1 MGNYPHRWHCHQPSR
16 LAFPTVVDCILGA
29 KSQNK
34 AFFLRVVCAKYSR
47 DEKGKPP
54 RWTPRAKSM
63 PASRQLP
70 GWHEPEGNLKKQ
82 FQRQDLMK
90 TCAIQGWGEGLV
102 TKAFDEQAWGPEL
115 KSPEPTYRQAQ

>member
-1 MGNYPHRWHCHQPSR
+1 MQMWVPETRGRAGYRLNGKLPTQMALHQPSR

-63 PASRQLP
+63 PASRKLP
-70 GWHEPEGNLKKQ
+70 GWQ
-82 FQRQDLMK
+82 
-90 TCAIQGWGEGLV
+90 
-102 TKAFDEQAWGPEL
+102 
-115 KSPEPTYRQAQ
+115 